1 VATEDALVYADASAL
16 VKLVIDEAETEA
28 LKAHLHDVPRIATSA
43 VALVEVPRATALA
56 DPSTVTRARALDLL
70 ERCFLVDATQALLR
84 RAEELSSAAVRSLD
98 AIHLA
103 SALDVAPAEM
113 VVYDRRLRA
122 AAEDAGLR
130 VTSPGAR

>member
-56 DPSTVTRARALDLL
+56 DPSTV
-70 ERCFLVDATQALLR
+70 
-84 RAEELSSAAVRSLD
+84 D